1 MGEGGL
7 TSGAGGT
14 HYGRIRLEESI
25 GLLQFVIM
33 LTTLTQ
39 VDLNEQEIKDFGNSV
54 SLGYLL
60 VSNIFEL
67 AMTTY

>member
-39 VDLNEQEIKDFGNSV
+39 VDLNEQEIKD
-54 SLGYLL
+54 L
-60 VSNIFEL
+60 E
-67 AMTTY
+67 TR